1 MDFGDCSLM
10 HFQHQGSEV
19 IFLLNSAVK
28 DICVWRWE
36 FASGSE
42 KEGLVV
48 EASWQSHI
56 VRCRIASYWPPCR
69 NVVAYFLKTTGF

>member
-10 HFQHQGSEV
+10 HFQHQGSKV

-42 KEGLVV
+42 KERLSLGLRGRATSWDV
-48 EASWQSHI
+48 E
-56 VRCRIASYWPPCR
+56 
-69 NVVAYFLKTTGF
+69 